1 MHFYIISLHFE
12 NVKTFQLFC
21 STASDGIFRKPR
33 TGVWEYL
40 SKHCNDNISIDL
52 DNSFYCGD
60 AAGRKKPNGKKDF
73 SCSDR
78 LFAINVGVKFF
89 TPEEKISGKKS
100 SDEVIWFVIFPI
112 VEILLIIKKLFA
124 V

>member
-52 DNSFYCGD
+52 DKSFYCGD

-100 SDEVIWFVIFPI
+100 SDEVIWF
-112 VEILLIIKKLFA
+112 EILLIIKKLFA